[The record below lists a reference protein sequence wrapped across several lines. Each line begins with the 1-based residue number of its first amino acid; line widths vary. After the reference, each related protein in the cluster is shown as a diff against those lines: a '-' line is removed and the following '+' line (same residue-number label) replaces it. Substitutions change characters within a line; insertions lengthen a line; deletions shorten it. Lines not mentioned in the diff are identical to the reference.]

1 MDQKFTNQRLQKEIN
16 ALYLILETL
25 AVVMAILAAIS
36 ASCIVVL
43 ICASVSM
50 RYFTF
55 TPFSFT
61 EELVGLLMTASFFL
75 ALPLATLRSEHVR
88 ITVFI
93 STIAARYQ
101 SLAIKFSRLFGM
113 SFCIWLI
120 FLAIP
125 WVEFAIDRNI
135 KTEVGRLLLYPW
147 MIVIPI
153 SITLTMVAF
162 ILQRPA
168 SRVSAINRS
177 KHLS

>member
-1 MDQKFTNQRLQKEIN
+1 M
-16 ALYLILETL
+16 YLVLETL

-36 ASCIVVL
+36 ASCIVAL

-50 RYFTF
+50 RYFTLS
-55 TPFSFT
+55 PFSFT

-93 STIAARYQ
+93 STLAARYQ
-101 SLAIKFSRLFGM
+101 SLAIKSSRLFGM
-113 SFCIWLI
+113 SFCIWLL

-147 MIVIPI
+147 MLVIPV
-153 SITLTMVAF
+153 SITLTMGAF
-162 ILQRPA
+162 ILQRPS
-168 SRVSAINRS
+168 SRANPIKPS

>member
-1 MDQKFTNQRLQKEIN
+1 MHLV
-16 ALYLILETL
+16 LETL
-25 AVVMAILAAIS
+25 AVVMAAVAAIS

-93 STIAARYQ
+93 STLATKYQ
-101 SLAIKFSRLFGM
+101 STAIKFSRLFGM
-113 SFCIWLI
+113 SFCIWLL

-125 WVEFAIDRNI
+125 WVEFAFDRNI

-147 MIVIPI
+147 MLVIPV
-153 SITLTMVAF
+153 SITLTMGAF
-162 ILQRPA
+162 ILQRPS
-168 SRVSAINRS
+168 SRANPIKPS
-177 KHLS
+177 KHPS

>member
-1 MDQKFTNQRLQKEIN
+1 LDQRLTNHRLQNEGN
-16 ALYLILETL
+16 ALYLVLETL
-25 AVVMAILAAIS
+25 AEAMAVIAAIS

-93 STIAARYQ
+93 SALATRYQ
-101 SLAIKFSRLFGM
+101 SLAIKFSKLFGM
-113 SFCIWLI
+113 CFCIWLL

-147 MIVIPI
+147 MLVIPV
-153 SITLTMVAF
+153 SITLTTVAF
-162 ILQRPA
+162 ILQKPSDRTNP
-168 SRVSAINRS
+168 INPS
-177 KHLS
+177 KHIS

>member
-1 MDQKFTNQRLQKEIN
+1 MHLV
-16 ALYLILETL
+16 LETL
-25 AVVMAILAAIS
+25 AVVMAVIAAIS

-75 ALPLATLRSEHVR
+75 ALPLATLRSKHVR

-93 STIAARYQ
+93 STLATKYQ
-101 SLAIKFSRLFGM
+101 SIATTFSRLFGM
-113 SFCIWLI
+113 SFCIWLL

-125 WVEFAIDRNI
+125 WVEFAMDRNI

-147 MIVIPI
+147 MLVIPV
-153 SITLTMVAF
+153 SITVTMGAF
-162 ILQRPA
+162 ILQKPS
-168 SRVSAINRS
+168 SRENPIKPY